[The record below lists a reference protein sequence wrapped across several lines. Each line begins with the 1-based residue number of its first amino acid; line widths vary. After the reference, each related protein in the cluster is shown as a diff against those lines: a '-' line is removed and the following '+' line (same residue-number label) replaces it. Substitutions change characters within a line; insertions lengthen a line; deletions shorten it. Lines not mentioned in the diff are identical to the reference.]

1 MKKWISLISIPL
13 LCIPLIFNWQALEIL
28 KLKTFDAIVQTP
40 EPSGWFTTL
49 DITEEDVSMMG
60 GWPFPRQDLARI
72 HLDLIDAGA
81 IGVGW
86 VVAFPQADR
95 FGGDK
100 AFATAL
106 AGTPSVLAMFENDNG
121 SYPPTTGTVIL
132 GDGVPV
138 KGVFVRG
145 VIQNTSELAAASS
158 QGLAVAQTEV
168 DNLVRRL
175 PLLLQTPSLDGWVPA
190 FGMEVMKILSES
202 DTYII
207 RTSEG
212 SIVELT
218 LPNYAEIPV
227 DESGRRWVP
236 WVDTPRTTLDELN
249 VKDKFVFVG
258 VSAKGVMP
266 QIATPAGLLYPHEVQ
281 AALAE
286 SMTVDVPQIPG
297 AAMLYELLIL
307 VGVLSL
313 AIVIIRLSPVTG
325 SMVGVGLLYVVQF
338 AAAVWFARNNILI
351 DFSYSAISMTLISV
365 QEFWLRFGE
374 QYKLRQQIKKQF
386 EHYLDPRQVKQLQDN
401 PDLLKL
407 GGEKKICTFLFTDVR
422 GFTALSERLPPEEV
436 TDIMNKVLTE
446 QVKCIQAHGG
456 MVDKFIGDACMA
468 IFNSPLTLDEHEKRA
483 VACAQDMRT
492 AVRMIN
498 KELEH
503 DVRIGIGVNT
513 GEAVVG
519 NMGSDTRFDYSA
531 IGDAVNVAAR
541 LESATKG
548 AGEDILI
555 GETTANKIIEQNT
568 LMQTALVYV
577 GKIKVKGK
585 GEALTVYTI

>member
-1 MKKWISLISIPL
+1 MKKWISLISIPI
-13 LCIPLIFNWQALEIL
+13 LCIPLLFNWQALEIL
-28 KLKTFDAIVQTP
+28 KLKTFDALVQTP
-40 EPSGWFTTL
+40 EPSGVFVTL
-49 DITEEDVSMMG
+49 DITEEDVSMRG

-81 IGVGW
+81 MGVGW

-106 AGTPSVLAMFENDNG
+106 AGTNSVIAMFENDTG
-121 SYPPTTGTVIL
+121 EYPPTVGTVIL
-132 GDGVPV
+132 GDGIPV
-138 KGVFVRG
+138 QTIQSKGVIGNVP
-145 VIQNTSELAAASS
+145 ELSQATS
-158 QGLAVAQTEV
+158 QGLAVARTDV

-175 PLLLQTPSLDGWVPA
+175 PLLLQTPDGWTPS
-190 FGMEVMKILSES
+190 FGIEVMKILSGS

-207 RTSEG
+207 KTRQAQIE
-212 SIVELT
+212 ELT
-218 LPNYAEIPV
+218 LPNYAQIPV
-227 DESGRRWVP
+227 DGLGKRWVS
-236 WVDTPRTTLDELN
+236 WIDTPSTTLSDMD
-249 VKDKFVFVG
+249 VKDKFVFIG

-266 QIATPAGLLYPHEVQ
+266 QIATSDGLKYPHHVQ

-286 SMTVDVPQIPG
+286 SMMVDVPQIPG
-297 AAMLYELLIL
+297 AALLYELLIL

-325 SMVGVGLLYVVQF
+325 SMVGVGLLYVVQI
-338 AAAVWFARNNILI
+338 AAGVWFARNNILI
-351 DFSYSAISMTLISV
+351 DFSYSAVSMTLISV

-422 GFTALSERLPPEEV
+422 GFTNLSEKLPPEQV
-436 TDIMNKVLTE
+436 TDIMNRVLTE
-446 QVKCIQAHGG
+446 QVTCIQAHGG

-492 AVRMIN
+492 AMRMLQNDLPEPIA
-498 KELEH
+498 
-503 DVRIGIGVNT
+503 IGIGVNT

-531 IGDAVNVAAR
+531 IGDAVNTAAR
-541 LESATKG
+541 LESATKE
-548 AGEDILI
+548 AGVDILI
-555 GETTANKIIEQNT
+555 GERTAMKVDQAWLHDTIE
-568 LMQTALVYV
+568 
-577 GKIKVKGK
+577 VKGK
-585 GEALTVYTI
+585 KKPLTVYTI